1 MIRAL
6 AVLLVMLLGVC
17 SPAMAVDAVIEQL
30 RLDVPMAHRE
40 LWLDVEASTWQ
51 PWLEQQDGFLG
62 RDLYW
67 DPKREEGLLL
77 IRWASREQWKAI
89 PEDEVLRVQSLFEAE
104 VNRALARPADAV
116 ALFPLLAEG
125 ELEAQRLP
133 QRASRLVR

>member
-1 MIRAL
+1 M
-6 AVLLVMLLGVC
+6 
-17 SPAMAVDAVIEQL
+17 
-30 RLDVPMAHRE
+30 
-40 LWLDVEASTWQ
+40 EASTWQ

-67 DPKREEGLLL
+67 DPEREEGLLL

-89 PEDEVLRVQSLFEAE
+89 PEDEVLRVQTLFEAE
-104 VNRALARPADAV
+104 VNRSLARPADAV

-133 QRASRLVR
+133 QRASRLER